1 MATAFFFAGLG
12 YAVAQT
18 KPHHKKPHHK
28 VKHKTTAVVTK
39 KPDVKDAKVTTT
51 TTVKTKT
58 DKKK

>member
-1 MATAFFFAGLG
+1 MATAFLFAGLG

-18 KPHHKKPHHK
+18 NTHHKPHHK
-28 VKHKTTAVVTK
+28 VKHKTTAVVNK
-39 KPDVKDAKVTTT
+39 KPDVKDEKVTST